1 MERSTAS
8 ITGASRGARD
18 DAITERG
25 KELSLY
31 RVCRLCRCNIWDD
44 TDTVFF
50 ADFSLVKR
58 QVIRQ
63 GIPPALRC
71 AVWLSNVF
79 QAVHPR
85 ENSDYW
91 HEYRTLQKAE
101 ALGQAY
107 DRILDQILEAEKVE
121 DETRREREERIQRLW
136 QDISFP
142 CLNHM
147 TLPEG
152 TTHSGKLAH
161 KRVCMALQRLLG
173 LLDLAPSVSSLVAV
187 LLTAQSEAYAFC
199 TVREM
204 AHAPTAY
211 FPVSKVEEIAWQK
224 SFADVMGK
232 LHPQTAE
239 YLDDR
244 GVFDD
249 LSPLFRHF
257 FLTILPLPF
266 CCRIMDVYT
275 FEGSKVIFR
284 FGVALLV
291 LFKKDA
297 AEQLLTI
304 SNSEEWWKYLS
315 QWARS
320 PRFHFDMVVRKAYGI
335 HGRAGLRQQ
344 MRFPRRHILRRIIRM
359 EEERALQSHLV
370 DQENTNEK
378 TTSVFDTPSD
388 PLGLQIPPLLLD
400 PEEAVP
406 EPVLAVPRSVRL
418 NLAAWMPLTL
428 RMVNLNL
435 LFSTNC
441 HGRTLEMFYNRVKH
455 AKHTILLCE
464 VLSSTK
470 SESTV
475 VGMYASQPWRPSPK
489 VYGDGSCLLF
499 RVQPDPRC
507 WKWSPRGCTDMDAS
521 KLLELDHSE
530 DTEYTR
536 NNATALLEQFMVST
550 QSYISMGGNSDG
562 SAGLR
567 FNEDFTVAESSPA
580 EGFGNEPLHGESE
593 SVFQVGLVEVYG
605 IIQSLDGKTAI

>member
-1 MERSTAS
+1 M
-8 ITGASRGARD
+8 
-18 DAITERG
+18 
-25 KELSLY
+25 
-31 RVCRLCRCNIWDD
+31 
-44 TDTVFF
+44 
-50 ADFSLVKR
+50 
-58 QVIRQ
+58 IRQ

-79 QAVHPR
+79 QTVHPH

-107 DRILDQILEAEKVE
+107 DRVLDQILVVEHVE
-121 DETRREREERIQRLW
+121 DETRRNREERIQRLW
-136 QDISFP
+136 QDISFQN
-142 CLNHM
+142 LDDMNF
-147 TLPEG
+147 PEG
-152 TTHSGKLAH
+152 TTESGKLAH

-199 TVREM
+199 TIREM
-204 AHAPTAY
+204 AHAPATY
-211 FPVSKVEEIAWQK
+211 FPVSNVEEIAWSK
-224 SFADVMGK
+224 AFADVLGK

-249 LSPLFRHF
+249 LSPLFRDF
-257 FLTILPLPF
+257 FLTILPLKF

-275 FEGSKVIFR
+275 FEGFKVIFR

-291 LFKKDA
+291 MFKMDA
-297 AEQLLTI
+297 SEQLLTI
-304 SNSEEWWKYLS
+304 SNATEWWNFMK
-315 QWARS
+315 QWTYS
-320 PRFHFDMVVRKAYGI
+320 PRFNFDMVVRKAYGI
-335 HGRAGLRQQ
+335 HGRAGLRRQ

-359 EEERALQSHLV
+359 EEERALHLLAH
-370 DQENTNEK
+370 ENLNE
-378 TTSVFDTPSD
+378 TTTPALDAPTD
-388 PLGLQIPPLLLD
+388 PLGLQIPPLQLYPD
-400 PEEAVP
+400 ETIP

-418 NLAAWMPLTL
+418 HLAAWMPLTL

-435 LFSTNC
+435 LYSTNC
-441 HGRTLEMFYNRVKH
+441 HGRSLEMFYNRVER
-455 AKHTILLCE
+455 AKHTLLLCE
-464 VLSSTK
+464 VLSSTN
-470 SESTV
+470 SQATV

-489 VYGDGSCLLF
+489 VYGDGSCFLF
-499 RVQPDPRC
+499 RVQPDPQC
-507 WKWSPRGCTDMDAS
+507 WKWSPRAS
-521 KLLELDHSE
+521 VNASNLLELDDSE
-530 DTEYTR
+530 DR

-550 QSYISMGGNSDG
+550 HSYISMGGNPDG

-580 EGFGNEPLHGESE
+580 VGFANEPLHGEGE

-605 IIQSLDGKTAI
+605 VIQSLDGKTVI

>member
-1 MERSTAS
+1 M
-8 ITGASRGARD
+8 
-18 DAITERG
+18 
-25 KELSLY
+25 
-31 RVCRLCRCNIWDD
+31 
-44 TDTVFF
+44 
-50 ADFSLVKR
+50 
-58 QVIRQ
+58 IRQ

-79 QAVHPR
+79 QAVHPH
-85 ENSDYW
+85 ENTDYW

-107 DRILDQILEAEKVE
+107 DRILDQILVAEKVE

-136 QDISFP
+136 QDIPFP
-142 CLNHM
+142 RLDN
-147 TLPEG
+147 TILPEG
-152 TTHSGKLAH
+152 ATNSGKLAH
-161 KRVCMALQRLLG
+161 KRVCMSLQRLLG

-204 AHAPTAY
+204 AHAPAAY
-211 FPVSKVEEIAWQK
+211 FPVSKIEEVAWNK
-224 SFADVMGK
+224 AFVDVMGK

-257 FLTILPLPF
+257 FITILPLNI

-304 SNSEEWWKYLS
+304 SNAAEWWKFLR
-315 QWARS
+315 QWTYS
-320 PRFHFDMVVRKAYGI
+320 PRFKFDMIVRKAYGI

-359 EEERALQSHLV
+359 EEERALQSNV
-370 DQENTNEK
+370 ADQEDTSEMA

-388 PLGLQIPPLLLD
+388 PLGLQIPPLPLD
-400 PEEAVP
+400 PDEAVP

-435 LFSTNC
+435 LYSTNW
-441 HGRTLEMFYNRVKH
+441 HGRSLEMFYNRVQR
-455 AKHTILLCE
+455 AKHTLLLCE

-475 VGMYASQPWRPSPK
+475 VGFYASQPWRPSPK
-489 VYGDGSCLLF
+489 VYGDGSCFLF

-507 WKWSPRGCTDMDAS
+507 WKWSPRACADIDAS
-521 KLLELDHSE
+521 KLLELDYSE
-530 DTEYTR
+530 ETEYSR

-550 QSYISMGGNSDG
+550 HSYISMGGNPDG

-580 EGFGNEPLHGESE
+580 EGFGNEALHGESE

-605 IIQSLDGKTAI
+605 VIQSLDGKTAI

>member
-1 MERSTAS
+1 MDL
-8 ITGASRGARD
+8 D
-18 DAITERG
+18 DNAPSLRNLVIGSVDTLTE
-25 KELSLY
+25 KELPTRIPPTWNDRPPLL
-31 RVCRLCRCNIWDD
+31 RGPRGTPETTL
-44 TDTVFF
+44 
-50 ADFSLVKR
+50 LLKG
-58 QVIRQ
+58 VIRQ

-85 ENSDYW
+85 ETAEYW

-107 DRILDQILEAEKVE
+107 DRILDQILYVEKVN
-121 DETRREREERIQRLW
+121 DETRREREERVQQLW
-136 QDISFP
+136 LDISFQP
-142 CLNHM
+142 LKTM
-147 TLPEG
+147 TYPEG
-152 TTHSGKLAH
+152 TTIYGKLAH
-161 KRVCMALQRLLG
+161 KRVCMSLQRLLG
-173 LLDLAPSVSSLVAV
+173 LIDLVPSVPFLVIV
-187 LLTAQSEAYAFC
+187 LLTAQSESYAFC
-199 TVREM
+199 TLREM
-204 AHAPTAY
+204 AHAPNAY
-211 FPVSKVEEIAWQK
+211 FPVSKIEEIAWGK
-224 SFADVMGK
+224 AFGDVMEK

-249 LSPLFRHF
+249 LSPMFRHF
-257 FLTILPLPF
+257 FTTILPLQF

-275 FEGSKVIFR
+275 LEGSKVLFR

-297 AEQLLTI
+297 AEQLMTI
-304 SNSEEWWKYLS
+304 SNAEEWWRFMR
-315 QWARS
+315 QWAQS
-320 PRFHFDMVVRKAYGI
+320 PRFNFDMIVRKAYGI
-335 HGRAGLRQQ
+335 HGRAGLRRP

-359 EEERALQSHLV
+359 EEERALQSTFIGEEEDEVAASL
-370 DQENTNEK
+370 
-378 TTSVFDTPSD
+378 FDSPSE

-400 PEEAVP
+400 PDETVP
-406 EPVLAVPRSVRL
+406 EPVLAVPRAVRL
-418 NLAAWMPLTL
+418 SLAAWMPLTL

-441 HGRTLEMFYNRVKH
+441 HGRTLEMFYNRVQR

-464 VLSSTK
+464 VLSSAMAET
-470 SESTV
+470 TI
-475 VGMYASQPWRPSPK
+475 VGFYASQPWRPSPK
-489 VYGDGSCLLF
+489 VYGDGSCFLF

-507 WKWSPRGCTDMDAS
+507 WKWSPRVSSDMDAS
-521 KLLELDHSE
+521 KLLDLDHSD
-530 DTEYTR
+530 DTDYSR

-567 FNEDFTVAESSPA
+567 FNEDFTVAESSTA

-605 IIQSLDGKTAI
+605 VVQSLDGKSVI